1 MMRAQLTKQIDALT
15 RMHSM
20 RYNVGIMSNS
30 ATQITVRGLDPAT
43 KDALMKKANQQ
54 GVSLNRYALK
64 TLQKSVGIDDS
75 EKRYQALKQF
85 FKAHHMDKNDKKAFD
100 EAIAWSDK
108 ASLEKQR
115 REERDNSI

>member
-1 MMRAQLTKQIDALT
+1 MNNL
-15 RMHSM
+15 
-20 RYNVGIMSNS
+20 V
-30 ATQITVRGLDPAT
+30 TQITVRGLDTAT
-43 KDALMKKANQQ
+43 KEALVKKANQQ

-64 TLQKSVGIDDS
+64 TLEKSVGIDDS
-75 EKRYQALKQF
+75 EKRYQAMKQF
-85 FKAHHMDKNDKKAFD
+85 FSVHHMSKGDKKAFD